1 MILHGIAASEAIDSS
16 GEKINLKGLDISTF
30 QDGKGFANY
39 EHKSG
44 ITSSALDIIGKVIY
58 AKKIFSEKDCENE
71 AQLFFWNKVQLPF
84 LFVRVRLFDD
94 AGHEG
99 AKAVAAIIA
108 DAKRN
113 KEPIKLGFSIEGAI
127 TKRDPKDNKSIL
139 SSLANQVA
147 VTIKPCNVSAV
158 FDVED
163 SDIKKSQ
170 QVSGYQNSFQA
181 EELEKAFP
189 QDEEVDAL
197 KGKIIES
204 ILTYQ
209 SGDPLEKH
217 FAGVLS
223 ELTTEELKIV
233 ILSMGQKNNEELQE
247 LTKKLEICINI
258 NEVPDEKQEKV
269 DCYII
274 SDQDGEYKIECQD
287 GTFLHDGQP
296 LDPES
301 VATMLQDPSVKVKKM
316 QNDKMAKSEEP
327 VKQLPKEPVGE
338 PKPHEAQAPKPPSA
352 PGEKVPS
359 LEHALNHVRDAV
371 KAGHL
376 HPDVAHMITQ
386 HLYAHP
392 LVNTVG
398 NKKAYED
405 FMARKPSGGAWV
417 HMDGASFGQINKEFG
432 HGAGDEAIKH
442 MGNSVRAAADHVAPK
457 QARAWMPGGDEA
469 VVHLPSVEHAKAFV
483 AKLHEHLDSHPPV
496 GGSHKIA
503 MNMGIGETPQ
513 GAELALISAKKEKK
527 AINAPLHSQTNNA
540 HMHDGSSSIKKIL

>member
-30 QDGKGFANY
+30 LEGKGFANY

-44 ITSSALDIIGKVIY
+44 VTSSALDIIGKVIF
-58 AKKIFSEKDCENE
+58 AKKIFSEKDCDND
-71 AQLFFWNKVQLPF
+71 AQLFFWEKVKLPF

-108 DAKRN
+108 DAKKN

-127 TKRDPKDNKSIL
+127 TKRDSRDSKNIL
-139 SSLANQVA
+139 TSLANQVA
-147 VTIKPCNVSAV
+147 VTIKPCNVSAI

-163 SDIKKSQ
+163 SDIKKSHQ
-170 QVSGYQNSFQA
+170 QVSGYQNNFQA

-189 QDEEVDAL
+189 QDEEVDVL
-197 KGKIIES
+197 KNKIIES

-223 ELTTEELKIV
+223 ELTAEELKMV
-233 ILSMGQKNNEELQE
+233 ILSIGQKNNEELQE

-258 NEVPDEKQEKV
+258 DEVPDEKQEKV
-269 DCYII
+269 DCYVI
-274 SDQDGEYKIECQD
+274 SDESGEYRIDCKDDQ
-287 GTFLHDGQP
+287 FFHDGQP
-296 LDPES
+296 IDPES
-301 VATMLQDPSVKVKKM
+301 VALMITNPAAKVKKM
-316 QNDKMAKSEEP
+316 QSDKMSKSEP
-327 VKQLPKEPVGE
+327 SVNQSPKEP
-338 PKPHEAQAPKPPSA
+338 PQPHQAEAPKPPSA
-352 PGEKVPS
+352 PGEKIPS

-392 LVNTVG
+392 LVNSVG

-417 HMDGASFGQINKEFG
+417 HMDGASFGQINKQFG
-432 HGAGDEAIKH
+432 HNTGDEAIKH
-442 MGNSVRAAADHVAPK
+442 MGNSARAAADHVAPK
-457 QARAWMPGGDEA
+457 QARVWMPGGDEA

-483 AKLHEHLDSHPPV
+483 SKMHEHLDAHPPIN
-496 GGSHKIA
+496 GAHKIA
-503 MNMGIGETPQ
+503 MNMGIGESPQ

-527 AINAPLHSQTNNA
+527 AANAPLHAQTNNA